1 MEEKTV
7 AKTSSEKS
15 GGSAFN
21 LNSLMSTTAI
31 HIIMEV
37 VTICGMGIYFSRKIS
52 KQQKIIDELVKKIA
66 ECDENLQRH
75 EEILEKIVV
84 RLNTDPRVVSRQ
96 PSPNVS
102 EPVRQVSQKLPPKR
116 IVREEEPEDDDVPST
131 PLPLPLNLLADI
143 MGVASGSLS
152 NTTYNTS
159 PAKEP
164 VLPSIEELD
173 SELES
178 ELQDL
183 KEEKKE

>member
-37 VTICGMGIYFSRKIS
+37 VTICGMGIYFSRKIA

-66 ECDENLQRH
+66 ECDENMQRH
-75 EEILEKIVV
+75 EEILEKIVA

-116 IVREEEPEDDDVPST
+116 IVREEESDDDVQAT
-131 PLPLPLNLLADI
+131 PLPLNLLADI

-159 PAKEP
+159 PSKEP

>member
-7 AKTSSEKS
+7 SKTSNDKA
-15 GGSAFN
+15 GSSFN
-21 LNSLMSTTAI
+21 LNSFMSTTTM

-37 VTICGMGIYFSRKIS
+37 ITICGMGIYFSRKIS
-52 KQQKIIDELVKKIA
+52 NQQKIIDELVAKLA
-66 ECDENLQRH
+66 ESDENIQRH
-75 EEILEKIVV
+75 EEILEKIVA
-84 RLNTDPRVVSRQ
+84 RLNADPRVVSRQ
-96 PSPNVS
+96 PTSSSS
-102 EPVRQVSQKLPPKR
+102 EPKQVQQKLSPKRLVRQ
-116 IVREEEPEDDDVPST
+116 EEPEDEGDPT
-131 PLPLPLNLLADI
+131 PLPLNLLADI

-152 NTTYNTS
+152 NTTYTS

>member
-7 AKTSSEKS
+7 AKASTEKTEGS
-15 GGSAFN
+15 GFN
-21 LNSLMSTTAI
+21 LNSLMSTTTI

-37 VTICGMGIYFSRKIS
+37 ITICGMGIYFSRKIS
-52 KQQKIIDELVKKIA
+52 KQQKIIDELTKKIT

-75 EEILEKIVV
+75 EEILEKIVA

-102 EPVRQVSQKLPPKR
+102 EPVRQVSQKLHPKR
-116 IVREEEPEDDDVPST
+116 IVREEESADVPAT
-131 PLPLPLNLLADI
+131 PLPLNLLADI

-152 NTTYNTS
+152 NTTYTS
-159 PAKEP
+159 SAKEP

>member
-75 EEILEKIVV
+75 EEILEKIVA

-116 IVREEEPEDDDVPST
+116 IVREEESDDDVPAT
-131 PLPLPLNLLADI
+131 PLPLNLLADI

-159 PAKEP
+159 PSKEP

>member
-7 AKTSSEKS
+7 SKTSTEKTS
-15 GGSAFN
+15 FN
-21 LNSLMSTTAI
+21 LNSFMNTTTI

-37 VTICGMGIYFSRKIS
+37 ITICGMGIYFSRKIS
-52 KQQKIIDELVKKIA
+52 NQQKIIDDLAAKLA
-66 ECDENLQRH
+66 ECDENIQRH
-75 EEILEKIVV
+75 EEILEKIVS
-84 RLNTDPRVVSRQ
+84 RLNADPRVVSRQ
-96 PSPNVS
+96 PTSRASDIPQKVSPKRL
-102 EPVRQVSQKLPPKR
+102 VRQ
-116 IVREEEPEDDDVPST
+116 EEPEDEGSPA
-131 PLPLPLNLLADI
+131 PLPLNLLADI

-152 NTTYNTS
+152 NTTYTS